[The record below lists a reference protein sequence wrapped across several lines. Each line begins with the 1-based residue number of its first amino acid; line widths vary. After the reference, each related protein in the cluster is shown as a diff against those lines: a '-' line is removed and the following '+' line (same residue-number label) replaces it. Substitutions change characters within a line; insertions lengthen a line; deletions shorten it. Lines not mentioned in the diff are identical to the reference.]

1 MTTTVERPTAAATE
15 IPAQRRNWERPA
27 LAVLLLGTAA
37 AYLWNL
43 SANGWANSFYSAAAQ
58 AGSVSW
64 KAFFFGSSDAA
75 NAITV
80 DKIPAALWP
89 MEISVRAFGLSSW
102 SLLVPQVLMGVA
114 AVALL
119 WATVRRPFG
128 PVAGLVAG
136 TVLAVTPVAAL
147 MFRFNN
153 PEALLV
159 LLMIA
164 ACWAMTR
171 ALADGRWRWLILCGV
186 VIGFGFLTKQLQVLL
201 VVPPLALTY
210 LIAGPPRLGK
220 RIVQLLAA
228 AAGMLA
234 GAGWWILVAVLWPA
248 DARPYFGGSTRNSII
263 ELTLGYNG
271 FGRLNGD
278 EAGSVTL
285 GGGAGGGLFWGESGI
300 TRMFLP
306 AQGGQIAWLIPAALI
321 LLVAGIVLVGRAA
334 RTDARRAAF
343 VMWGGWLLVTGLVFS
358 YMKGIFHQYYTA
370 ALAPAIAALV
380 GAGVV
385 MLWRHRDRLRV
396 RLVAAVALG
405 STTATAWMLLS
416 RSADFV
422 PWLRWVVLV
431 AGIAVTLALL
441 IPAPRRLAL
450 SIAVAAAVVSLAG
463 PVAYTAYTVN
473 SAQSGAI
480 PSAGPRMPMEFGRG
494 MHPPG
499 GPGGPFGPGATDGAA
514 RGSTAADGIAGT
526 THRDPAAGDSRG
538 ATAGDGRGAAPGGP
552 KPGSVAGPDGGTAPG
567 SSSPWG
573 RDNPGGNFMQA
584 SAPSDEMTALLL
596 RDAHAYRWAA
606 ATVSSNR
613 AAGYQLATQLPMM
626 AVGGFNGTDPYPT
639 LDRFREYVAA
649 GDIHYFI
656 AGGTN
661 GPGGTS
667 EDTTAA
673 AITQW
678 VEQTFTGQEIDGVT
692 VYDLTTTD

>member
-1 MTTTVERPTAAATE
+1 MTTTLERPTAAPTE

-43 SANGWANSFYSAAAQ
+43 GANGWANSFYSAAAQ

-128 PVAGLVAG
+128 PVAGLIAG

-271 FGRLNGD
+271 FGRLNGY
-278 EAGSVTL
+278 EVGSVTP
-285 GGGAGGGLFWGESGI
+285 GGGAGGGHFWGESGI

-499 GPGGPFGPGATDGAA
+499 GPFGPGATDGAA

-552 KPGSVAGPDGGTAPG
+552 NSGSVAGPGGGTAPG

-596 RDAHAYRWAA
+596 RDGHAYRWTA

-613 AAGYQLATQLPMM
+613 AAGYQLATQLPVM

-678 VEQTFTGQEIDGVT
+678 VEQTFTGQEIDGIT